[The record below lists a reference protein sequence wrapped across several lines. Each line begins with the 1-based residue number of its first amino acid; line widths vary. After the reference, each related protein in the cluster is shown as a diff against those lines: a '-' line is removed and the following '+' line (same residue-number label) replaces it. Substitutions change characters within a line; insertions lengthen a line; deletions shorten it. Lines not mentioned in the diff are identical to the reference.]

1 MKHRPNS
8 LAGKL
13 LAFFTANPT
22 EELTPAQIREKFGV
36 TAFSVSMA
44 VRRLEESGCEN
55 VRVIRLRSMGMARD

>member
-1 MKHRPNS
+1 MKHRPTS

-22 EELTPAQIREKFGV
+22 EELTPAQIRDKFGV

-44 VRRLEESGCEN
+44 VRRLEQSGCEN
-55 VRVIRLRSMGMARD
+55 VRVIRLRAVGMARD